1 RVLTEYNSRRRLVMR
16 ARVLGIPVAKHVVTK
31 IEDPFDRIVAA
42 VTTDGRRLTSPELK
56 SGLLR
61 DTAAVKGRPR
71 PETVA
76 ANYDTDFERT
86 IAYLVWQPGT
96 VAYEPGSVHTIGA

>member
-1 RVLTEYNSRRRLVMR
+1 VLTEYNSRRFLAMY
-16 ARVLGIPVAKHVVTK
+16 ARVLTIPVAKHVVTK

-42 VTTDGRRLTSPELK
+42 VTTEGRRLTAGELK

-61 DTAAVKGRPR
+61 DTAVVKGRPR

-76 ANYDTDFERT
+76 ANYDADFERR
-86 IAYLVWQPGT
+86 IAYLVWQTGT
-96 VAYEPGSVHTIGA
+96 VGSAAESVRH